1 MFLGSYTVKTTSF
14 SYMSREVQVQA
25 EFLSTL
31 VLPLTV
37 IGWSSVFIL
46 YAGSHGRL
54 SDVFIN

>member
-1 MFLGSYTVKTTSF
+1 
-14 SYMSREVQVQA
+14 MSREVQVQA

-46 YAGSHGRL
+46 YEGSHGRL